1 MFEAWA
7 LKNWKAIAVVMVVA
21 LLFAAGGLGF
31 WRGLVA
37 IERIQ
42 TAAAEG
48 ATKLCN
54 AGWETQIARSNVA
67 VATARTEQ
75 ALASA
80 RADAVSRDVES
91 QVEARLKELG
101 KANAALPGGDR
112 CGLGRD
118 RVRLLNGR

>member
-1 MFEAWA
+1 MFAALA
-7 LKNWKAIAVVMVVA
+7 LKNWKAIAAVVVVA

-31 WRGLVA
+31 WRGLIA

-48 ATKLCN
+48 ATRICN

-75 ALASA
+75 VLASA
-80 RADAVSRDVES
+80 RADAVRG
-91 QVEARLKELG
+91 RL
-101 KANAALPGGDR
+101 
-112 CGLGRD
+112 
-118 RVRLLNGR
+118 